1 MNIIRFTSSIAAG
14 LGSIK
19 HLDEALESQAIP
31 KKVAL
36 VCGESTYNVAGKD
49 AYDVLNS
56 TGFDVSLLLRGF
68 RATLADAEA
77 LAEELKGKGAQAVIA
92 VGGGRVID
100 ISKHAAHK
108 LGIPLISVPTTLS
121 SDAIATGYSVL
132 WQGERNQAVQTTSP
146 VLVVGDYDVLSRQ
159 PPRFI
164 SAGIGDMLSKITAL
178 PDWRL
183 GFWLGG
189 EKYNDFAAKLA
200 TYEVEL
206 LISRLDDVVK
216 RNYIGIETLF
226 LAEVFDGYLM
236 QIAGTTRVAAGSEHL
251 FCFAMEQLSDRG
263 LHGEYCGL
271 GSIVMEY
278 LQVGERGR
286 VRQLLE
292 KGGAPTSAS
301 ELGIGKSTLVRAL
314 TVAHRMR
321 NWYTVL
327 GTSGLSEA
335 SAERLARYAHII

>member
-1 MNIIRFTSSIAAG
+1 MNIIRFTSNIAAG
-14 LGSIK
+14 MGSIR
-19 HLDEALESQAIP
+19 HLDQALLTQDIP
-31 KKVAL
+31 KRVAL
-36 VCGESTYNVAGKD
+36 VCGESTYQVAGKV

-56 TGFDVSLLLRGF
+56 TGYDVSLVLRNF
-68 RATLADAEA
+68 RATLDDAEL
-77 LAEELKGKGAQAVIA
+77 LAGELKDRAVQAVIG

-100 ISKHAAHK
+100 LAKYAAHK
-108 LGIPLISVPTTLS
+108 LGIPLVSVPTTLS

-132 WQGERNQAVQTTSP
+132 WKGDRNQAVQTTFP
-146 VLVVGDYDVLSRQ
+146 KLVVGDYDVLSKQ
-159 PPRFI
+159 PSRFI

-189 EKYNDFAAKLA
+189 ERYNDFAAKLA
-200 TYEVEL
+200 AYEVEL

-251 FCFAMEQLSDRG
+251 FCFAMEQLSDKG

-271 GSIVMEY
+271 GSIMMEY

-292 KGGAPTSAS
+292 KAGAPTSAA
-301 ELGIGKSTLVRAL
+301 EIGIDKSVVIRAL
-314 TVAHRMR
+314 TTAHKMR
-321 NWYTVL
+321 GWYTVL

-335 SAERLARYAHII
+335 SAERLARYTHIV

>member
-1 MNIIRFTSSIAAG
+1 LNIIRFTSSIAAG

-19 HLDEALESQAIP
+19 HLNEALESQGIP
-31 KKVAL
+31 RKVAI
-36 VCGESTYNVAGKD
+36 VCGESTYSVAGKD

-56 TGFDVSLLLRGF
+56 TGFDVLLLLRNF
-68 RATLADAEA
+68 RATLKDAET
-77 LAEELKGKGAQAVIA
+77 LVEELKGKGIQAVIG
-92 VGGGRVID
+92 VGGGKIID
-100 ISKHAAHK
+100 ISKYAAYK
-108 LGIPLISVPTTLS
+108 LGIPLVSVPTTLS

-132 WQGERNQAVQTTSP
+132 WQGERNQAVQTSFP
-146 VLVVGDYDVLSRQ
+146 ALVVGDYDVLSRQ
-159 PPRFI
+159 PSRFI
-164 SAGIGDMLSKITAL
+164 AAGIGDMLSKITAL

-200 TYEVEL
+200 AYEVEL
-206 LISRLDDVVK
+206 LISRLNDVVK
-216 RNYIGIETLF
+216 RNYIGIESLF

-251 FCFAMEQLSDRG
+251 FCFALEQLTDRG

-271 GSIVMEY
+271 GSIIMEY

-301 ELGIGKSTLVRAL
+301 ELGIDKSIVIRAL
-314 TVAHRMR
+314 TMAHKMR
-321 NWYTVL
+321 DWYTVL
-327 GTSGLSEA
+327 GTPGLSDA
-335 SAERLARYAHII
+335 TAERLARYARIV